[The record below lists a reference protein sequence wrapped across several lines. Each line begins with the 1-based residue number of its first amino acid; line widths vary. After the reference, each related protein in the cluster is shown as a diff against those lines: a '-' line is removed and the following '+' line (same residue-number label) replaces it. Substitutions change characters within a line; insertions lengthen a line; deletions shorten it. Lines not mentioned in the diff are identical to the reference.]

1 MLISK
6 FHNSIKT
13 DYIFPNE
20 IRDFHEASVAIE
32 NAFKDYNEFSSH
44 ACIDYLPPREFRRKF
59 MDDPEFRKRFGVEEM
74 EVTLD
79 ER

>member
-1 MLISK
+1 MMFQFCDGSRHGSYYLS
-6 FHNSIKT
+6 
-13 DYIFPNE
+13 
-20 IRDFHEASVAIE
+20 HEKS
-32 NAFKDYNEFSSH
+32 
-44 ACIDYLPPREFRRKF
+44 IDYLPPREFRRKF